1 LVIFFGKLRL
11 KDKSVRDR
19 KGRKAGARVTPPCL
33 RLSQSHPCFLSTL
46 VYAHP
51 VRRELAAKRNPQ
63 FMFIDGDNMYI
74 DDILLLT
81 GSNFMATATKRSHK
95 HFQLDSAKIKRA
107 QRALQAKTE
116 TEAIER
122 ALDFAIAE
130 HEKNRLVQ
138 QATERFIKSGIEIQD
153 VYDTQVG

>member
-1 LVIFFGKLRL
+1 
-11 KDKSVRDR
+11 
-19 KGRKAGARVTPPCL
+19 
-33 RLSQSHPCFLSTL
+33 
-46 VYAHP
+46 
-51 VRRELAAKRNPQ
+51 
-63 FMFIDGDNMYI
+63 MFIDIDNMYI
-74 DDILLLT
+74 HDIFVPT
-81 GSNFMATATKRSHK
+81 GSNFMAIATKRSHK

-107 QRALQAKTE
+107 QRALHAKTE

-153 VYDTQVG
+153 VYDKQVG